1 MKKLLNVDYLA
12 ETIIRY
18 RPLCIIISIL
28 ILAGLAQGLSKIN
41 FNPDINAFFP
51 ENDTLTTSHLSIEDT
66 YSSMDN
72 AVIGIGVKEG
82 TVFTNEVLSLIEDLT
97 ERAWKTPHSLR
108 VDSLSNYSYVSA
120 DGDDLYIEP
129 FLEGSST
136 YDLKTLKE
144 KELIIEEEELAYGA
158 IISKDK
164 KTSLINIVFD
174 PPRKDIEA
182 EYQES
187 LNYVLGFLE
196 EARKNHPEVDLIISG
211 IVYMEY
217 QSPMLLKAQ
226 MPKLMPTAI
235 LVILL
240 TLFLLLRSLVA
251 VAGSF
256 LVILMSVVS
265 AMGSIGFMSG
275 DIAQPFIMV
284 PILIATLA
292 VADCVHLFTLYFQ
305 NLDSSRKSKEAMLE
319 SLKLNLQPLFLTSL
333 TTAIGF
339 LSLNLA
345 PVEPLRGIG
354 NGVAVGVFL
363 AFIFTVLLLAPIVS
377 YFNVKQ
383 SKNINFQKNI
393 ARKLGRFSIKNY
405 KRLLVIVPVIS
416 CFLMAFIPLNKTN
429 DNPLEFYSERYT
441 TSAADSKWIS
451 QRIGGTFPVS
461 YELNSQGI
469 VSDPEFLR
477 EVDKFSEWLASN
489 KEVLHV
495 SSLSKIMKNLNKTL
509 HGKQEE
515 WNIIPTEPD
524 LSAQYLFFYEMSLP
538 YGLDLTNSISQN
550 KESIKLVASLKELG
564 SLEYREFAK
573 RVENYA
579 SQNMPEDMV
588 SIGTGTRPIFAFMS
602 NMLIT
607 QLTYALGIGIVLI
620 TATIIL
626 FFRSLR
632 YGMLTSVTNLL
643 PIGVAFGI
651 WAIVS
656 GEISMLVGI
665 GMGTTL
671 GIIVDFTVHF
681 LSKYLHARRQKNLS
695 AEEAVEYAFE
705 TVGFALIITS
715 FSLILGFLVLLQAFF
730 IPIHG
735 FVLFSSIAFL
745 SALIIDLLLFPAL
758 LITWDKRYKL
768 LTL

>member
-1 MKKLLNVDYLA
+1 MKKLLNVNYLA

-18 RPLCIIISIL
+18 RPLCIIISLL

-174 PPRKDIEA
+174 PPREDIES

-196 EARKNHPEVDLIISG
+196 EARNNHPEVDLIISG

-607 QLTYALGIGIVLI
+607 QLIYALGIGIVLI

-758 LITWDKRYKL
+758 LITWDKRYNY
-768 LTL
+768 

>member
-1 MKKLLNVDYLA
+1 MKKLLNVNYLA

-18 RPLCIIISIL
+18 RPLCIIISLL

-41 FNPDINAFFP
+41 FNPDINVFFP

-607 QLTYALGIGIVLI
+607 QLIYALGIGIVLI

-758 LITWDKRYKL
+758 LITWDKRYNH
-768 LTL
+768 

>member
-1 MKKLLNVDYLA
+1 MKKLLNVNYLA

-18 RPLCIIISIL
+18 RPLCIIISLL

-226 MPKLMPTAI
+226 MPKLMPSAI

-256 LVILMSVVS
+256 LVILISVVS

-758 LITWDKRYKL
+758 LITWDKRYNY
-768 LTL
+768 

>member
-1 MKKLLNVDYLA
+1 MNKLLNVNFLA
-12 ETIIRY
+12 ESIIRF
-18 RPLCIIISIL
+18 RPICIIISIL
-28 ILAGLAQGLSKIN
+28 IVIGLTQGLSKIS

-51 ENDTLTTSHLSIEDT
+51 ENDPITTSHLKIEDT

-82 TVFTNEVLSLIEDLT
+82 TIFTNEILTLIEDLT
-97 ERAWKTPHSLR
+97 EKAWKTPHSLR

-120 DGDDLYIEP
+120 NGDDLYIEP
-129 FLEGSST
+129 FIENSSS
-136 YDLKTLKE
+136 YDLNTLKE
-144 KELIIEEEELAYGA
+144 KELIIEGEELAYGA
-158 IISKDK
+158 FISKDK
-164 KTSLINIVFD
+164 RTSLINIVFD
-174 PPRKDIEA
+174 PPRNDIES

-187 LNYVLGFLE
+187 LNYVLAFLE
-196 EARKNHPEVDLIISG
+196 EARKKHPEVDLIISG

-217 QSPMLLKAQ
+217 QSPMLIKEQ
-226 MPKLMPTAI
+226 MPKLITTAI

-256 LVILMSVVS
+256 LLILMSVVS

-275 DIAQPFIMV
+275 DISQPFIMV

-461 YELNSQGI
+461 YELNSKGI
-469 VSDPEFLR
+469 VSDPDFLR

-509 HGKQEE
+509 HGKKEE
-515 WNIIPTEPD
+515 WNVIPEEPD

-550 KESIKLVASLKELG
+550 KESIKLVASLKELN

-579 SQNMPEDMV
+579 SQNMPKDMV
-588 SIGTGTRPIFAFMS
+588 SIGTGTRPIFAFLS
-602 NMLIT
+602 NILIT

-626 FFRSLR
+626 FFRSPR
-632 YGMLTSVTNLL
+632 YGMLTSVTNVL
-643 PIGVAFGI
+643 PIGVAFGV

-695 AEEAVEYAFE
+695 AEEATEYAFE
-705 TVGFALIITS
+705 KVGFALLITS
-715 FSLILGFLVLLQAFF
+715 LSLIAGFLVLLQAFF

-745 SALIIDLLLFPAL
+745 SALIIDLLLFL
-758 LITWDKRYKL
+758 SLIHI
-768 LTL
+768 

>member
-187 LNYVLGFLE
+187 LNYVLGFIE

-758 LITWDKRYKL
+758 LITWDKRYNY
-768 LTL
+768 

>member
-1 MKKLLNVDYLA
+1 MKKLLSVNYLA

-18 RPLCIIISIL
+18 RPLCIIISLL

-41 FNPDINAFFP
+41 FNPDINVFFP

-174 PPRKDIEA
+174 PPRKDIES

-607 QLTYALGIGIVLI
+607 QLIYALGIGIVLI

-758 LITWDKRYKL
+758 LITWDKRYNY
-768 LTL
+768 

>member
-1 MKKLLNVDYLA
+1 MKKLLNVNYLA

-18 RPLCIIISIL
+18 RPLCIIISLL

-41 FNPDINAFFP
+41 FNPDINVFFP

-174 PPRKDIEA
+174 PPRKDIES

-607 QLTYALGIGIVLI
+607 QLIYALGIGIVLI

-758 LITWDKRYKL
+758 LITWDKRYNY
-768 LTL
+768 

>member
-1 MKKLLNVDYLA
+1 MKKLLNVNYLA

-461 YELNSQGI
+461 YELYSQGI

-758 LITWDKRYKL
+758 LITWDKRYNY
-768 LTL
+768 

>member
-1 MKKLLNVDYLA
+1 MKKLLNVNYLA

-18 RPLCIIISIL
+18 RPLCIIISLL

-383 SKNINFQKNI
+383 SKNINFQKKI

-758 LITWDKRYKL
+758 LITWDKRYNY
-768 LTL
+768 

>member
-1 MKKLLNVDYLA
+1 MKKLLNVNYLA

-18 RPLCIIISIL
+18 RPLCIIISLL

-187 LNYVLGFLE
+187 LNYVLGFIE

-573 RVENYA
+573 KVENYA

-607 QLTYALGIGIVLI
+607 QLVYALGIGIVLI

-758 LITWDKRYKL
+758 LITWDKRYNH
-768 LTL
+768 

>member
-1 MKKLLNVDYLA
+1 MKKLLNVNYLA

-18 RPLCIIISIL
+18 RPLCIIISLL

-41 FNPDINAFFP
+41 FNPDINVFFP

-97 ERAWKTPHSLR
+97 EKAWKTPHSLR

-579 SQNMPEDMV
+579 SQNMPEGMV
-588 SIGTGTRPIFAFMS
+588 SIGTGTRPIFAFLS

-607 QLTYALGIGIVLI
+607 QLIYALGIGIVLI

-758 LITWDKRYKL
+758 LITWDKRYNY
-768 LTL
+768 

>member
-1 MKKLLNVDYLA
+1 MKKLLSVNYLA

-18 RPLCIIISIL
+18 RPLCIIISLL

-41 FNPDINAFFP
+41 FNPDINVFFP

-681 LSKYLHARRQKNLS
+681 LSKYLQARRQKNLS

-758 LITWDKRYKL
+758 LITWDKRYNY
-768 LTL
+768 

>member
-1 MKKLLNVDYLA
+1 MKKLLNVNYLA

-18 RPLCIIISIL
+18 RPLCIIISLL

-41 FNPDINAFFP
+41 FNPDINVFFP

-97 ERAWKTPHSLR
+97 EKAWKTPHSLR

-305 NLDSSRKSKEAMLE
+305 NLDSSKKSKEAMLE

-607 QLTYALGIGIVLI
+607 QLIYALGIGIVLI

-758 LITWDKRYKL
+758 LITWDKRYNY
-768 LTL
+768 

>member
-97 ERAWKTPHSLR
+97 EKAWKTPHSLR

-758 LITWDKRYKL
+758 LITWDKRYNH
-768 LTL
+768 

>member
-1 MKKLLNVDYLA
+1 M
-12 ETIIRY
+12 
-18 RPLCIIISIL
+18 
-28 ILAGLAQGLSKIN
+28 AQGLSKIN

-97 ERAWKTPHSLR
+97 EKAWKTPHSLR

-305 NLDSSRKSKEAMLE
+305 NLDSSKKSKEAMLE

-607 QLTYALGIGIVLI
+607 QLIYALGIGIVLI

-758 LITWDKRYKL
+758 LITWDKRYNY
-768 LTL
+768 

>member
-1 MKKLLNVDYLA
+1 M
-12 ETIIRY
+12 
-18 RPLCIIISIL
+18 
-28 ILAGLAQGLSKIN
+28 
-41 FNPDINAFFP
+41 
-51 ENDTLTTSHLSIEDT
+51 
-66 YSSMDN
+66 
-72 AVIGIGVKEG
+72 
-82 TVFTNEVLSLIEDLT
+82 
-97 ERAWKTPHSLR
+97 
-108 VDSLSNYSYVSA
+108 
-120 DGDDLYIEP
+120 
-129 FLEGSST
+129 
-136 YDLKTLKE
+136 
-144 KELIIEEEELAYGA
+144 
-158 IISKDK
+158 
-164 KTSLINIVFD
+164 
-174 PPRKDIEA
+174 
-182 EYQES
+182 
-187 LNYVLGFLE
+187 NYVLGFLE

-758 LITWDKRYKL
+758 LITWDKRYNH
-768 LTL
+768 

>member
-1 MKKLLNVDYLA
+1 MKKLLNVNYLA

-18 RPLCIIISIL
+18 RPLCIIISLL

-97 ERAWKTPHSLR
+97 EKAWKTPHSLR

-573 RVENYA
+573 KVENYA

-620 TATIIL
+620 TTTIIL

-758 LITWDKRYKL
+758 LITWDKRYNY
-768 LTL
+768 

>member
-18 RPLCIIISIL
+18 RPLCIIISLL

-758 LITWDKRYKL
+758 LITWDKRYSY
-768 LTL
+768 

>member
-28 ILAGLAQGLSKIN
+28 ILAGLVQGLSKIN

-573 RVENYA
+573 KVENYA

-758 LITWDKRYKL
+758 LITWDKRYNH
-768 LTL
+768 

>member
-393 ARKLGRFSIKNY
+393 ARKLGKFSIKNY

-573 RVENYA
+573 KVENYA

-607 QLTYALGIGIVLI
+607 QLIYALGIGIVLI

-758 LITWDKRYKL
+758 LITWDKRYNH
-768 LTL
+768 

>member
-1 MKKLLNVDYLA
+1 MKKLLNVNYLA

-18 RPLCIIISIL
+18 RPLCIIISLL

-97 ERAWKTPHSLR
+97 QKAWKTPHSLR

-509 HGKQEE
+509 HGKQDE

-745 SALIIDLLLFPAL
+745 SSLIIDLLLFPAL
-758 LITWDKRYKL
+758 LITWDKRYNH
-768 LTL
+768 

>member
-1 MKKLLNVDYLA
+1 MKKLLNVNYLA

-18 RPLCIIISIL
+18 RPLCIIISLL

-97 ERAWKTPHSLR
+97 EKAWKTPHSLR

-174 PPRKDIEA
+174 PPRKDIES

-758 LITWDKRYKL
+758 LITWDKRYNY
-768 LTL
+768 

>member
-758 LITWDKRYKL
+758 LITWDKRYDY
-768 LTL
+768 

>member
-1 MKKLLNVDYLA
+1 MKKLLNVNYLA

-18 RPLCIIISIL
+18 RPLCIIISLL

-41 FNPDINAFFP
+41 FNPDINVFFP

-97 ERAWKTPHSLR
+97 EKAWKTPHSLR

-187 LNYVLGFLE
+187 LNYVLSFLE

-305 NLDSSRKSKEAMLE
+305 NLDSSKKSKEAMLE

-607 QLTYALGIGIVLI
+607 QLIYALGIGIVLI

-695 AEEAVEYAFE
+695 AEESVEYAFE

-758 LITWDKRYKL
+758 LITWDKRYNY
-768 LTL
+768 

>member
-18 RPLCIIISIL
+18 RPLCIIISLL

-509 HGKQEE
+509 HGKQDE

-607 QLTYALGIGIVLI
+607 QLIYALGIGIVLI

-681 LSKYLHARRQKNLS
+681 LSKYLHARRHKNLN

-758 LITWDKRYKL
+758 LITWDKRYNY
-768 LTL
+768 

>member
-1 MKKLLNVDYLA
+1 MKKLLNVNYLA

-18 RPLCIIISIL
+18 RPLCIIISLL

-144 KELIIEEEELAYGA
+144 KELIIEQEELAYGA

-607 QLTYALGIGIVLI
+607 QLIYALGIGIVLI

-758 LITWDKRYKL
+758 LITWDKRYNY
-768 LTL
+768 

>member
-1 MKKLLNVDYLA
+1 MKKLLNVNYLA

-97 ERAWKTPHSLR
+97 EKAWKTPHSLR

-174 PPRKDIEA
+174 PPRKDIES

-758 LITWDKRYKL
+758 LITWDKRYNH
-768 LTL
+768 

>member
-1 MKKLLNVDYLA
+1 MKKLLNVNYLA

-18 RPLCIIISIL
+18 RPLCIIISLL

-41 FNPDINAFFP
+41 FNPDINVFFP

-97 ERAWKTPHSLR
+97 EKAWKTPHSLR

-393 ARKLGRFSIKNY
+393 ARKLSRFSIKNY

-607 QLTYALGIGIVLI
+607 QLIYALGIGIVLI

-758 LITWDKRYKL
+758 LITWDKRYNY
-768 LTL
+768 

>member
-1 MKKLLNVDYLA
+1 MKKLLNVNYLA

-18 RPLCIIISIL
+18 RPLCIIISLL
-28 ILAGLAQGLSKIN
+28 ILAGLSQGLSKIN
-41 FNPDINAFFP
+41 FNPDINVFFP

-97 ERAWKTPHSLR
+97 EKAWKTPHSLR

-607 QLTYALGIGIVLI
+607 QLIYALGIGIVLI

-758 LITWDKRYKL
+758 LITWDKRYNY
-768 LTL
+768 

>member
-1 MKKLLNVDYLA
+1 MKKLLNVNYLA

-18 RPLCIIISIL
+18 RPLCIIISLL

-41 FNPDINAFFP
+41 FNPDINVFFP

-607 QLTYALGIGIVLI
+607 QLIYALGIGIVLI

-730 IPIHG
+730 IPIH
-735 FVLFSSIAFL
+735 
-745 SALIIDLLLFPAL
+745 
-758 LITWDKRYKL
+758 
-768 LTL
+768 

>member
-1 MKKLLNVDYLA
+1 MKKLLNVNYLA

-18 RPLCIIISIL
+18 RPLCIIISLL

-538 YGLDLTNSISQN
+538 YGLDLTNSVSQN
-550 KESIKLVASLKELG
+550 KESIKLVASLKELN

-758 LITWDKRYKL
+758 LITWDKRYNY
-768 LTL
+768 

>member
-1 MKKLLNVDYLA
+1 MKKLLNVNYLA

-18 RPLCIIISIL
+18 RPLCIIISLL

-187 LNYVLGFLE
+187 LNYVLGFIE

-758 LITWDKRYKL
+758 LITWDKRYNY
-768 LTL
+768 

>member
-1 MKKLLNVDYLA
+1 MKKLLNVNYLA

-18 RPLCIIISIL
+18 RPLCIIISLL

-196 EARKNHPEVDLIISG
+196 EARKNHSEVDLIISG

-607 QLTYALGIGIVLI
+607 QLIYALGIGIVLI

-758 LITWDKRYKL
+758 LITWDKRYNY
-768 LTL
+768 

>member
-18 RPLCIIISIL
+18 RPLCIIISLL

-393 ARKLGRFSIKNY
+393 ARKLGKFSIKNY

-607 QLTYALGIGIVLI
+607 QLIYALGIGIVLI

-681 LSKYLHARRQKNLS
+681 LSKYLHARRHKNLN

-758 LITWDKRYKL
+758 LITWDKRYNY
-768 LTL
+768 

>member
-18 RPLCIIISIL
+18 RPLCIIISLL

-174 PPRKDIEA
+174 PPREDIES

-758 LITWDKRYKL
+758 LITWDKRYNY
-768 LTL
+768 

>member
-240 TLFLLLRSLVA
+240 TLFILLRSLVA

-758 LITWDKRYKL
+758 LITWDKRYNH
-768 LTL
+768 

>member
-18 RPLCIIISIL
+18 RPLCIIISLL

-588 SIGTGTRPIFAFMS
+588 SIGTGTRPIFAFLS

-607 QLTYALGIGIVLI
+607 QLVYALGIGIVLI

-681 LSKYLHARRQKNLS
+681 LSKYLHARRHKNLN

-758 LITWDKRYKL
+758 LITWDKRYNH
-768 LTL
+768 